1 MAFRFRRTL
10 KIAPG
15 LRLNFNK
22 NSVGL
27 SIGPRGAKYTINSS
41 GRRTASV
48 GLPGTGLSYSE
59 SVGGGKRSKERDPNI
74 GINNRGEEIHLDK
87 PGFFAGKAETLFY
100 QFASEYLTGDAN
112 KTFEEI
118 NEQAEYVKEQSPEIA
133 PLIDLVMIP
142 KIGAR
147 SAEEALTICE
157 KLYQIPDLL
166 NDEIARKYFDE
177 FRVSIPIARG
187 ISFNTDFNNSFL
199 TYTYSEILQALGQP
213 EKALEIIQEAPES
226 QSKDIALLDLAL
238 ATKDFTTVIDETN
251 DIENEDDATAIML
264 VFRAIAFRE
273 LKQYELSIETF
284 KLALAKRSRESEILN
299 FAKFERACTYEAM
312 GKKAQ
317 AIKELQKILATN
329 YNDKAAQEK
338 LAELQ
343 K

>member
-1 MAFRFRRTL
+1 
-10 KIAPG
+10 
-15 LRLNFNK
+15 
-22 NSVGL
+22 
-27 SIGPRGAKYTINSS
+27 
-41 GRRTASV
+41 
-48 GLPGTGLSYSE
+48 
-59 SVGGGKRSKERDPNI
+59 
-74 GINNRGEEIHLDK
+74 
-87 PGFFAGKAETLFY
+87 
-100 QFASEYLTGDAN
+100 
-112 KTFEEI
+112 
-118 NEQAEYVKEQSPEIA
+118 
-133 PLIDLVMIP
+133 MIP

-238 ATKDFTTVIDETN
+238 ATKDFETVIDDTN
-251 DIENEDDATAIML
+251 EIENEDDATAILL

-317 AIKELQKILATN
+317 AIKEIQKILAAN

-338 LAELQ
+338 LAEL
-343 K
+343 KSS